1 MTSKNQEVTS
11 RIEIWLSSITSDWP
25 IAAAAHSPF
34 EISLRDLFKQSPDLT
49 GTEVEAALWLRLGL
63 IDRAHEIV
71 QDGKR
76 GTAAYLHGVVH
87 RLEGDYWNS
96 KYWFRQV
103 RDESLLKTIG
113 TKIIHSLE
121 DSRYWELA
129 LELNLILSNQFQFDA
144 FVDTCATLMK
154 TPLKSDTTASMVQQ
168 IVKSE
173 WLAMLGILR

>member
-1 MTSKNQEVTS
+1 MISKNQEVSS
-11 RIEIWLSSITSDWP
+11 RIESWLSSITSDWP
-25 IAAAAHSPF
+25 VAAVGQSPF
-34 EISLRDLFKQSPDLT
+34 ESSLNDLLKQSPVLT
-49 GTEVEAALWLRLGL
+49 GTEVEASLWLRLGL

-87 RLEGDYWNS
+87 RLEADYWNA

-103 RDESLLKTIG
+103 RDEPLLKSIG
-113 TKIIHSLE
+113 NEIIVTLD
-121 DSRYWELA
+121 DSRCREVAMELK
-129 LELNLILSNQFQFDA
+129 LIQSNQFQFDA
-144 FVDTCATLMK
+144 FVDACAELTK
-154 TPLKSDTTASMVQQ
+154 TPSKSDTTVSMVQQ